1 MKKKFLCCFFICL
14 SIFAIFSEGYKIENV
29 EYELTGLTRENSLKS
44 KIPVDTTTVFPSE
57 RELEEYINDLQKR
70 IVNNRIFDSASV
82 EITTIEPSENY
93 TKVSILIKT
102 DYTWNIIALPY
113 PSFDSNSGFKLKL
126 KIKDYNFLGSM
137 ETFDLTG
144 NYIFDT
150 EEKKHEFDLSFD
162 IPFPTFNFIS
172 FNASFKMDF
181 EIGYT
186 YGDSSP
192 SFDLGQSLDFTKQF
206 NEIIGVNLS
215 LGNTFYIDPEYEDYG
230 DKFYLKDNIS
240 VSFPVKLAEIKNF
253 GDVLWTPSGSFTVK
267 WDFDAFK
274 NIGCCGLTHKDL
286 FGPEF
291 SFGHSISA
299 GRVNWEGNFRNGFNV
314 SIAQT
319 YDYNCYTDS
328 LLPYFNFNS
337 KLYKKFS
344 DVVALASAQQF
355 YINVNGNNSEK
366 GGELRGVRNSYFNS
380 SSALI
385 LNFDLPI
392 RLFQTDWVS
401 FFNWFGLDWKW
412 TRYVDFEFQFS
423 PFLDVALCKNSST
436 GTQFLIEDGFY
447 SCGFE
452 MLVYP
457 KKMKSITGRVSLGI
471 DAVKFLDKVGNK
483 ISIVDKVTNRVFN
496 TDWRYGSMWELF
508 IGIGLFY

>member
-1 MKKKFLCCFFICL
+1 MKKSFFVIIFICF
-14 SIFAIFSEGYKIENV
+14 SIYSIFSEGYKIEKV
-29 EYELTGLTRENSLKS
+29 DYDLSGITRENSLKS
-44 KIPVDTTTVFPSE
+44 KFPVDTSTVFQSQE
-57 RELEEYINDLQKR
+57 DLETYLKDLEKR
-70 IVNNRIFDSASV
+70 ISNNRIFDWAKV
-82 EITTIEPSENY
+82 EITSIEHGTEYNI
-93 TKVSILIKT
+93 VSILIET
-102 DYTWNIIALPY
+102 DDTWNIIALPY
-113 PSFDSNSGFKLKL
+113 PSYDSNSGFKLKL
-126 KIKDYNFLGSM
+126 KVKDYNFMGSM
-137 ETFDLTG
+137 ETFDITG
-144 NYIFDT
+144 NYKFDP
-150 EEKKHEFDLSFD
+150 EKKTNDFDISFD
-162 IPFPTFNFIS
+162 IPFP
-172 FNASFKMDF
+172 SFKILSFDSSFSMDF
-181 EIGYT
+181 EVAYT
-186 YGDSSP
+186 YGDRYL
-192 SFDLGQSLDFTKQF
+192 SFDFGQSLGFGKSINDYFGINF
-206 NEIIGVNLS
+206 GVS
-215 LGNTFYIDPEYEDYG
+215 NTFYIAPDYKDYG
-230 DKFYLKDNIS
+230 DDFYFKDNVYLS
-240 VSFPVKLAEIKNF
+240 LPVKLATIENVGALSWSPNVSFTIKWDLEAFKGHENF
-253 GDVLWTPSGSFTVK
+253 GMNHSDLLGPS
-267 WDFDAFK
+267 
-274 NIGCCGLTHKDL
+274 L
-286 FGPEF
+286 
-291 SFGHSISA
+291 SFGHSIST
-299 GRVNWEGNFRNGFNV
+299 GRVNWDGNFRNGFNASV
-314 SIAQT
+314 SQSF
-319 YDYNCYTDS
+319 DYNFHSKELYQ
-328 LLPYFNFNS
+328 YFNFNS

-457 KKMKSITGRVSLGI
+457 NKMKSITGRVSLGI